1 MTVNPDTETN
11 VKTATRAR
19 ILNKGSAQGDVLALD
34 APLSFWGAFD
44 PRSGLIID
52 VHHPQKGKRLS
63 GTILMMRE
71 TRGSG
76 TAPGGMAEA
85 IRLGTA
91 PAAIILV
98 KPDINLAVG
107 AMVAQALY
115 GRDCP
120 IVTVGEADYRRLA
133 RHRALAIDA
142 DGHITP
148 LPRDVA

>member
-1 MTVNPDTETN
+1 MTT
-11 VKTATRAR
+11 AR
-19 ILNKGSAQGDVLALD
+19 ILNRGSAQGNVLALD

-44 PRSGLIID
+44 PRTGVIID
-52 VHHPQKGKRLS
+52 VHHPQKGMRLC
-63 GTILMMRE
+63 GAILMMRE

-98 KPDINLAVG
+98 KPDINLAIG
-107 AMVAQALY
+107 AMVAEALY
-115 GRDCP
+115 GRSCP
-120 IVTVGEADYRRLA
+120 IVSVGEADYRRLA

-142 DGHITP
+142 EGHITP
-148 LPRDVA
+148 LPRDVP

>member
-1 MTVNPDTETN
+1 MTT
-11 VKTATRAR
+11 AR
-19 ILNKGSAQGDVLALD
+19 ILNRGVAQGDVLALD

-44 PRSGLIID
+44 PRTGMIID
-52 VHHPQKGKRLS
+52 VHNPQKGKRLS

-85 IRLGTA
+85 IRLGTG

-107 AMVAQALY
+107 AMVAETLY
-115 GRDCP
+115 GRGCP
-120 IVTVGEADYRRLA
+120 IVSVGEADYRRLS
-133 RHRALAIDA
+133 RHRALAIGA
-142 DGHITP
+142 EGHITP
-148 LPRDVA
+148 LPRDVP